1 MTNLASELEN
11 YMNQEHRVHFTT
23 ILRAWRDQLIQES
36 NRTVTHMRDDHS
48 HLADPNDQASQ
59 EEEFSI
65 ELRARERE
73 HNLLRKIN
81 SALQR
86 LASGDYGYCEEC
98 GVEIGIER
106 LEARPT
112 ADLCIDCKQLEE
124 KKEKG
129 RVFYG

>member
-1 MTNLASELEN
+1 MINLASELEN
-11 YMNQEHRVHFTT
+11 YMNQEQRVHFTV
-23 ILRAWRDQLIQES
+23 ILKAWREQLVQES
-36 NRTVTHMRDDHS
+36 QRTVTHMQDEHA

-73 HNLLRKIN
+73 RNLLRKIN

-86 LASGDYGYCEEC
+86 LASGDYGYCEAC
-98 GVEIGIER
+98 GIEIGLER

-124 KKEKG
+124 KKEKS
-129 RVFYG
+129 RVF

>member
-11 YMNQEHRVHFTT
+11 YMNQEQRVHFTG
-23 ILRAWRDQLIQES
+23 ILKTWREQLVQES
-36 NRTVTHMRDDHS
+36 QRTVTHMQDEYA

-73 HNLLRKIN
+73 RNLLRKID

-86 LASGDYGYCEEC
+86 LSSGDYGYCEAC
-98 GVEIGIER
+98 GIEIGLER

-124 KKEKG
+124 KKENS
-129 RVFYG
+129 RV

>member
-1 MTNLASELEN
+1 
-11 YMNQEHRVHFTT
+11 MNKEQRVYFTT
-23 ILRAWRDQLIQES
+23 ILKAWREQLVQES
-36 NRTVTHMRDDHS
+36 QRTVTHMQDDHS

-73 HNLLRKIN
+73 RNLLRKIDG
-81 SALQR
+81 ALQR
-86 LASGDYGYCEEC
+86 LASGDYGYCEAC
-98 GVEIGIER
+98 GIEIGTER

-124 KKEKG
+124 KKEKN
-129 RVFYG
+129 RVF

>member
-1 MTNLASELEN
+1 MSMTNLASELEN
-11 YMNQEHRVHFTT
+11 YMNQEQRVHFTG
-23 ILRAWRDQLIQES
+23 ILKTWREQLVQES
-36 NRTVTHMRDDHS
+36 QRTVTHMQDEYA

-73 HNLLRKIN
+73 RNLLRKID

-86 LASGDYGYCEEC
+86 LSSGDYGYCEAC
-98 GVEIGIER
+98 GIEIGLER

-124 KKEKG
+124 KKENS
-129 RVFYG
+129 RV

>member
-1 MTNLASELEN
+1 MTNLASDLEN
-11 YMNQEHRVHFTT
+11 YMNKEQRVHFTT
-23 ILRAWRDQLIQES
+23 ILRAWREQLVQES
-36 NRTVTHMRDDHS
+36 QRTVTHMQDDYS

-73 HNLLRKIN
+73 HNLLRKIDG
-81 SALQR
+81 ALQR
-86 LASGDYGYCEEC
+86 LASGDYGYCEAC
-98 GVEIGIER
+98 GVEIGTER

-124 KKEKG
+124 RKE
-129 RVFYG
+129 RNHVF